1 MKNKTKLFSRI
12 AAVAAIGTGLWLGV
26 PVQAAEESPKPDAA
40 KTDKAKADATKKT
53 DAAKTEKPTPAPLN
67 DKDKA
72 FIQDAAKD
80 GMMEVEMGKMGQ
92 KQAKNAEV
100 KKFAT
105 RMVTD
110 HSKANTELK
119 ALAKKKGV
127 TLDSASPT
135 EHKMDDATFDKDY
148 MDQMVKDHEK
158 DVKEFEEEAKDGSD
172 ADVKA
177 WANKTL
183 PTLKK
188 HLELAKE
195 IQGKLK

>member
-1 MKNKTKLFSRI
+1 MAL
-12 AAVAAIGTGLWLGV
+12 IGGGLCLAV
-26 PVQAAEESPKPDAA
+26 PVRAAEEPKTDAA
-40 KTDKAKADATKKT
+40 KTDKTKADATKKT
-53 DAAKTEKPTPAPLN
+53 DAAKTEKPTPAPLS
-67 DKDKA
+67 DKDKE
-72 FIQDAAKD
+72 FIQVAAKD

-110 HSKANTELK
+110 HSKANTQLK

-127 TLDSASPT
+127 TLEAETHKMD
-135 EHKMDDATFDKDY
+135 KMDDATFDKDY

-158 DVKEFEEEAKDGSD
+158 DVKAFEEIAKDGSD
-172 ADVKA
+172 AEVKA

>member
-1 MKNKTKLFSRI
+1 MKKHVTLISRI
-12 AAVAAIGTGLWLGV
+12 AVVAVIGAGLCLAV
-26 PVQAAEESPKPDAA
+26 PVRAAEEKP
-40 KTDKAKADATKKT
+40 KT
-53 DAAKTEKPTPAPLN
+53 DAAKTDAAKSDKAKSEKPTPAPLS
-67 DKDKA
+67 DKDKS

-100 KKFAT
+100 KKFAS

-110 HSKANTELK
+110 HSKANNQLK

-127 TLDSASPT
+127 TLDAASP
-135 EHKMDDATFDKDY
+135 EKHKIDDANFDKEY

-158 DVKEFEEEAKDGSD
+158 DVKEFEEIAKDGSD

-188 HLELAKE
+188 HLEMAKE

>member
-1 MKNKTKLFSRI
+1 MKKQVTLFSRI
-12 AAVAAIGTGLWLGV
+12 AVVALIGGGLCLAV
-26 PVQAAEESPKPDAA
+26 PVRAAEEAKTDAA
-40 KTDKAKADATKKT
+40 KTDKAKADTTKKT
-53 DAAKTEKPTPAPLN
+53 DAAKTEKPTPAPLS
-67 DKDKA
+67 DKDKG

-127 TLDSASPT
+127 TLDAASPK

-188 HLELAKE
+188 HLEMAKE

>member
-1 MKNKTKLFSRI
+1 MKHLSKLTSHFAL
-12 AAVAAIGTGLWLGV
+12 AALVAGGLCLAGI
-26 PVQAAEESPKPDAA
+26 VQAAEEKAKTDTAKKADAA
-40 KTDKAKADATKKT
+40 KEKSPT
-53 DAAKTEKPTPAPLN
+53 AALS
-67 DKDKA
+67 DKDKE
-72 FIQDAAKD
+72 FIQAAAKG

-92 KQAKNAEV
+92 KQAKSADV

-105 RMVTD
+105 LMVTD
-110 HSKANTELK
+110 HTKANNQLK

-127 TLDSASPT
+127 TLEAEAPKMD
-135 EHKMDDATFDKDY
+135 KMDDASFDKNY
-148 MDQMVKDHEK
+148 MADMVKDHEK
-158 DVKEFEEEAKDGSD
+158 DVAEFEKEAKDGSD

-195 IQGKLK
+195 TQGKLK

>member
-1 MKNKTKLFSRI
+1 MKPLLKLTTRCVLSALVAGGLYLTT
-12 AAVAAIGTGLWLGV
+12 AA
-26 PVQAAEESPKPDAA
+26 QAAEATPKADAS
-40 KTDKAKADATKKT
+40 KTPDKAKSET
-53 DAAKTEKPTPAPLN
+53 AKTEKSTPAPLN
-67 DKDKA
+67 DKDKE
-72 FIQDAAKD
+72 FMQEAAKD
-80 GMMEVEMGKMGQ
+80 GLMEVEMGKMGQ
-92 KQAKNAEV
+92 KKAKNAEV

-110 HSKANTELK
+110 HSKANAELK

-127 TLDSASPT
+127 TLDNATPA

-158 DVKEFEEEAKDGSD
+158 DVSKFEEQAKDGSD

-188 HLELAKE
+188 HLELAKS

>member
-1 MKNKTKLFSRI
+1 MKKQVTLFSRI
-12 AAVAAIGTGLWLGV
+12 AVVALIGGGLCLAV
-26 PVQAAEESPKPDAA
+26 PVRAAEEAKTDAA

-127 TLDSASPT
+127 TLDTASPK

-158 DVKEFEEEAKDGSD
+158 DVKAFEEEAKDGSD

>member
-1 MKNKTKLFSRI
+1 MKKQVTLFSRI
-12 AAVAAIGTGLWLGV
+12 AVVALIGGGLCLAV
-26 PVQAAEESPKPDAA
+26 PVRAAEEAKTDAA
-40 KTDKAKADATKKT
+40 KTDKAKADTTKKT
-53 DAAKTEKPTPAPLN
+53 DAAKTEKPTPAPLS
-67 DKDKA
+67 DKDKG
-72 FIQDAAKD
+72 FMQDAAKD

-110 HSKANTELK
+110 HSKANAELK

-127 TLDSASPT
+127 TLDAASPK

-177 WANKTL
+177 WVNKTL

-188 HLELAKE
+188 HLEMAKE